1 MRILL
6 APLEGFLA
14 GDIAVILGG
23 ESFSLDRAESLDDVA
38 PMARH
43 YHYDVIMFGA
53 GQAGGPGVD
62 FIRRLRGVGCQL
74 PAHYSEPAQ
83 QRNCSHGARADRRP
97 PSPGATP
104 D

>member
-53 GQAGGPGVD
+53 GQAW
-62 FIRRLRGVGCQL
+62 C
-74 PAHYSEPAQ
+74 
-83 QRNCSHGARADRRP
+83 
-97 PSPGATP
+97 T
-104 D
+104 